1 MRNGLPI
8 LVACSHGTRD
18 LAGQR
23 AIDQLRDAIRARR
36 PEVTVVQAYVD
47 VQPPA
52 LSDVLHDIE
61 PAVVVPVLLSSGY
74 HVNVDIAEAVAAAGP
89 HVRTASAL
97 GPASELVDVLA
108 QRLNEAAVSPDHAV
122 VLAAAGSSVRRA
134 VTDVEQTAADLAERL
149 GRPVM
154 PAFASAADPRVD
166 QAVAQSRSN
175 GQPVAIASYLLAPGF
190 FYDQLS
196 NARADV
202 VTAPLLPHPAIAQL
216 VLRRFDETIGAGDTG
231 G

>member
-1 MRNGLPI
+1 MRNGPPI

-18 LAGQR
+18 RAGQW
-23 AIDQLRDAIRARR
+23 AIDQLRDAVRARR

-47 VQPPA
+47 VQTPR
-52 LSDVLHDIE
+52 LSEVLRRIE

-74 HVNVDIAEAVAAAGP
+74 HVHVDIADAVTAAGP
-89 HVRTASAL
+89 HVRKAPAL
-97 GPASELVDVLA
+97 GPAPELVDVLA
-108 QRLNEAAVSPDHAV
+108 QRLDEAAVSADHAV
-122 VLAAAGSSVRRA
+122 VLAAAGSSDRRA
-134 VTDVEQTAADLAERL
+134 LTDVEQTASDLAQRL

-154 PAFASAADPRVD
+154 PGFASAVDPRVD
-166 QAVAQSRSN
+166 QAVAQSRSG

-202 VTAPLLPHPAIAQL
+202 VTAPLLPHPAIAEL
-216 VLRRFDETIGAGDTG
+216 VLRRYDDARTLSRS
-231 G
+231 